1 MFVHMIHKIY
11 FLYCKITGVRASDV
25 VLVGGKFTSPV
36 LRGRTLRINV
46 WKTASM
52 AYVFQV
58 MDRETGFVVLS
69 DGELG

>member
-1 MFVHMIHKIY
+1 M
-11 FLYCKITGVRASDV
+11 RASDV